1 MDQAGNPAH
10 QVGLE
15 VVNLAVG
22 AGDVPQHFD
31 HFDPVFEIEAGL
43 EHAGE
48 GVELMR
54 IFHRFFAQRDQCLDL
69 GAGEAEAAFDQ
80 PGNGFSFGAV
90 EVAVHNRGFDQKGD
104 RGDLDVIG
112 VVLRVGAVLEDKG
125 LDAVEHGPCLSHPF
139 GQGQPFDGEG
149 LSLPGLARLPTFQDM
164 NETPNSTGRGRD
176 DRPDR
181 RQYAPAT
188 GRNRDA
194 ILAVLERVLPETGR
208 VVEIGAGSGEHAAY
222 FAPRFPAL
230 VWQPT
235 EPDAD
240 GRASIAAWAEA
251 ANVPNLRPPLDL
263 DVTAAVWP
271 ITEADAV
278 FCANMIHIAPWPCC
292 LGLMAG
298 AGRILGP
305 RGEDGD
311 SGFRGTPPAPEADRG
326 QQKAGVLVLYGP
338 FKRDGEHTAP
348 SNADFDAGL
357 RNRDP
362 AWGVRDL
369 GEVAEAAL
377 DNGLALEETVDMPA
391 NNLMAI
397 FRR

>member
-1 MDQAGNPAH
+1 
-10 QVGLE
+10 
-15 VVNLAVG
+15 
-22 AGDVPQHFD
+22 
-31 HFDPVFEIEAGL
+31 
-43 EHAGE
+43 
-48 GVELMR
+48 
-54 IFHRFFAQRDQCLDL
+54 
-69 GAGEAEAAFDQ
+69 
-80 PGNGFSFGAV
+80 
-90 EVAVHNRGFDQKGD
+90 
-104 RGDLDVIG
+104 
-112 VVLRVGAVLEDKG
+112 
-125 LDAVEHGPCLSHPF
+125 
-139 GQGQPFDGEG
+139 
-149 LSLPGLARLPTFQDM
+149 M
-164 NETPNSTGRGRD
+164 NETPNSTG
-176 DRPDR
+176 R

-194 ILAVLERVLPETGR
+194 ILAVLERVLPETGLM
-208 VVEIGAGSGEHAAY
+208 VEIGAGSGEHAAY

-278 FCANMIHIAPWPCC
+278 FCANMIHIAPWQCC

-305 RGEDGD
+305 
-311 SGFRGTPPAPEADRG
+311 
-326 QQKAGVLVLYGP
+326 AGVLVLYGP

-369 GEVAEAAL
+369 GEVTEAAL